1 MPQGQKIYS
10 KDAFYTWEEVC
21 SRKPAEDQ
29 GRPGS
34 TGVSPG
40 ELGGGWAEKTVRVG
54 GLGRPFCLCLLVV
67 SLQQMLHL

>member
-1 MPQGQKIYS
+1 MPQGQKGYC

-34 TGVSPG
+34 TGDSPG
-40 ELGGGWAEKTVRVG
+40 ELGGWVG
-54 GLGRPFCLCLLVV
+54 RRDC
-67 SLQQMLHL
+67 